1 MIRKFTM
8 FAMLAF
14 VLVGGAVA
22 ASAQSWVDLGTR
34 EVLDRADKDS
44 WQVGKDKGEFKAIK
58 LSVRERQVRFYSV
71 EVKYENGRTEMF
83 QVRNL
88 INAGGQTRVLDLKGK
103 DRFIDEVVIVYEAST
118 ARRGKRS
125 HVTLWGLK

>member
-8 FAMLAF
+8 FAMLAMIM
-14 VLVGGAVA
+14 VGGSIA
-22 ASAQSWVDLGTR
+22 ASAQGWVDLGTR

-44 WQVGKDKGEFKAIK
+44 WQVGKGKGEFKAIK

-71 EVKYENGRTEMF
+71 EVKYENGRTEF
-83 QVRNL
+83 FEVRNL
-88 INAGGQTRVLDLKGK
+88 INAGGQTRVLDLKGN

-118 ARRGKRS
+118 ARRGRRS

>member
-1 MIRKFTM
+1 MLRKFTM

-22 ASAQSWVDLGTR
+22 ASAQGWTDLGTR

-44 WQVGKDKGEFKAIK
+44 WQVGKDKGEFKGIK
-58 LSVRERQVRFYSV
+58 FKVRDRQVRFYSV
-71 EVKYENGRTEMF
+71 EVKYENGRTENF
-83 QVRNL
+83 EVRNL

-103 DRFIDEVVIVYEAST
+103 ERFIDEVVVRYEAST